1 MWQNSIKKENIA
13 DIVVVGCNY
22 CNLLTMARSLGSAG
36 YGVRI
41 VRVFKHRPTA
51 TKPLRSINP
60 EARSKYVTRYTQCLT
75 GGEVAVLVNY
85 LLDYADDRKS
95 LLVPVDDFT
104 VEAVDSGYD
113 ALSRYYILPGVDK
126 HSGGIIRLMNK
137 AVQKEMACDC
147 GLPVLGSHRITSHD
161 GEYTIPDGVG
171 YPCFAKPNVSTKH
184 AKDCMKRCD
193 SYQQLQAHLDSLA
206 AKGDIDILVEDFV
219 DIDTELSVLGMC
231 VDGRAQSPGA
241 IRIVEGG
248 THGRKGV
255 ALVGETVDVST
266 MPDIVR
272 GCNALVESM
281 GYEGMFDIDLIR
293 TKDGRIY
300 FVEINFR
307 AGASTYA
314 VGNLPGMY
322 ADRVLAAQNT
332 PFVPNG
338 DITFV
343 SEKVLMEE
351 YARGDVSLNRVI
363 HIMQGKDLYFVKD
376 ADDPLPYKYCRK
388 FYPIAAAM
396 RLIYKLK

>member
-1 MWQNSIKKENIA
+1 MPHNSTKKENIA

-22 CNLLTMARSLGSAG
+22 CNLLTMARSLGGAG

-41 VRVFKHRPTA
+41 VRVFKHKPTV

-60 EARSKYVTRYTQCLT
+60 EARSKYVTHYTQCLT
-75 GGEVAVLVNY
+75 GGDGAVLVDY
-85 LLDYADDRKS
+85 LVDYADDRK
-95 LLVPVDDFT
+95 LLLIPVDDFT
-104 VEAVDSGYD
+104 VEAVDCGYD
-113 ALSRYYILPGVDK
+113 ALSRHYILPGVGNQG
-126 HSGGIIRLMNK
+126 GGIVQLMNK
-137 AVQKEMACDC
+137 ATQKELASRC
-147 GLPVLGSHRITSHD
+147 GLPVLGSHRIASHD
-161 GEYTIPDGVG
+161 GEFTIPDDIR

-184 AKDCMKRCD
+184 TKDSMKKCD
-193 SYQQLQAHLDSLA
+193 SYQQLQTHLDSLA

-219 DIDTELSVLGMC
+219 DIDTEFSVLGMC
-231 VDGRAQSPGA
+231 VDGSAQSLGA

-255 ALVGETVDVST
+255 ALVGETVEVSA
-266 MPDIVR
+266 MPDIVS

-281 GYEGMFDIDLIR
+281 GYDGMFDIDLIR

-300 FVEINFR
+300 FVELNFR

-314 VGNLPGMY
+314 VGNLPQMY
-322 ADRVLAAQNT
+322 ADRVLMSQNT
-332 PFVPNG
+332 PFVPNR

-351 YARGDVSLNRVI
+351 YARGDLSLNRVRR
-363 HIMQGKDLYFVKD
+363 IMEGKDLYFVKD
-376 ADDPLPYKYCRK
+376 ANDPLPYKYCSR
-388 FYPIAAAM
+388 FYLVAAAM